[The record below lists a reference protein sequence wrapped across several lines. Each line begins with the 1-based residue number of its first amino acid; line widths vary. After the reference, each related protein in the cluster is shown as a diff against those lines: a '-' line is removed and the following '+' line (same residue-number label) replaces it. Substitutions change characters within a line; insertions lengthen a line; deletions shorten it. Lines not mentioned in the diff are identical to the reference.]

1 MHTSAYSS
9 NLLCFYSCFL
19 GFRRVRRDGNCFYRA
34 FLFSYLELVLEA
46 FQQDDTKEKAEVE
59 LNRFRTVVVNSK
71 DVLVNLGFSEF
82 AFECF
87 YDELIELLNNLPTMS
102 SSRLYDSFQEGTGS
116 PDEYT
121 WFSRLLTS
129 ANMRMQ
135 CDRFIPFLDDTAALT
150 GDMVSY
156 LQREVE
162 PMGKECEQVHIIAL
176 TDFVG
181 VRCIIEN
188 LDGHNFEGALSVFD
202 TNEGGDPAFTVTL
215 LYRPGHYDCIYK

>member
-1 MHTSAYSS
+1 M
-9 NLLCFYSCFL
+9 
-19 GFRRVRRDGNCFYRA
+19 
-34 FLFSYLELVLEA
+34 E
-46 FQQDDTKEKAEVE
+46 
-59 LNRFRTVVVNSK
+59 RFRTVIVNSK
-71 DVLVNLGFSEF
+71 DTLVNLGFSEF

-87 YDELIELLNNLPTMS
+87 YDELIELLDKLPAMTNS
-102 SSRLYDSFQEGTGS
+102 ELYDAFQEGKGS

-129 ANMRMQ
+129 ANMRIQ
-135 CDRFIPFLDDTAALT
+135 SERFLPFLDDTAALT

-176 TDFVG
+176 TDFLG

-188 LDGHNFEGALSVFD
+188 LDGHEFDGSLSLFD
-202 TNEGGDPAFTVTL
+202 TNEDGDPAYTVAL
-215 LYRPGHYDCIYK
+215 LYRPGHYDCLYK

>member
-1 MHTSAYSS
+1 MYLPTHITTY
-9 NLLCFYSCFL
+9 YL

-34 FLFSYLELVLEA
+34 FLYSYLELVLKS
-46 FQQDDTKEKAEVE
+46 FQQEDTMDKGKIE
-59 LNRFRTVVVNSK
+59 LQRFRTVIVNSK
-71 DVLVNLGFSEF
+71 DILVNLGFSEF

-87 YDELIELLNNLPTMS
+87 YDELIELLDKLPTMS
-102 SSRLYDSFQEGTGS
+102 SAELYDSFQEGKGS

-129 ANMRMQ
+129 ANMRIQ
-135 CDRFIPFLDDTAALT
+135 SDRFLPFLDDTATLT

-176 TDFVG
+176 TDFLG

-188 LDGHNFEGALSVFD
+188 LDGHKFDGSLSVFD
-202 TNEGGDPAFTVTL
+202 TDESGDPAYTVAL
-215 LYRPGHYDCIYK
+215 LYRPGHYDCLYK